1 MTMPLFI
8 GPVHE
13 TLLASTF
20 TFHLSVLKRVDKRSV
35 HSFFWEFISSY
46 HRLEEEKNFLESSY
60 DFFRAFNTNWWSIF
74 LVKCFRGLKFSNSV

>member
-13 TLLASTF
+13 TLLASTS
-20 TFHLSVLKRVDKRSV
+20 TFHLCVLKRVDKRSV

-46 HRLEEEKNFLESSY
+46 HRLEEEKNFLDSSY
-60 DFFRAFNTNWWSIF
+60 DFFGCFQYQLVVDFSSKMLSRSEIF
-74 LVKCFRGLKFSNSV
+74 

>member
-8 GPVHE
+8 GPVHK
-13 TLLASTF
+13 TFLASTS

-35 HSFFWEFISSY
+35 HNFFWELISSY

-60 DFFRAFNTNWWSIF
+60 DIF
-74 LVKCFRGLKFSNSV
+74 GCFQYQLEVDFSSKMLSRSEIF